1 MPLPRTPTETSD
13 ATEHDSMEQLIE
25 HIDVPAPMVSVDFR
39 NEFKRKMC
47 DIQNEFKRQMQVMQE
62 LLISNSQQ
70 LRAEIRQSQQTQQSA
85 RQPLNE
91 TTPDPLPAQNVM
103 RLHTSESNQTM
114 SGRQKKIYPLPI
126 FEGAPEDWSTFYEAF
141 ESTTHEFEYSNLHNI
156 MRLKASLKGKA
167 KETVE
172 ALLSSSANVSSII
185 DILKE
190 TFGRPE

>member
-1 MPLPRTPTETSD
+1 
-13 ATEHDSMEQLIE
+13 
-25 HIDVPAPMVSVDFR
+25 
-39 NEFKRKMC
+39 
-47 DIQNEFKRQMQVMQE
+47 MQVMQE

-70 LRAEIRQSQQTQQSA
+70 LLAEIRQSQQTQQST

-91 TTPDPLPAQNVM
+91 TALDPLPIQNVM

-156 MRLKASLKGKA
+156 MRLREALKGKA
-167 KETVE
+167 KETVG

-185 DILKE
+185 DI
-190 TFGRPE
+190 F